1 MKRIIQCPKCQ
12 AKLAV
17 FDLGKPI
24 NQKCPKC
31 GNAFVVESESQKAPV
46 EEAPVAAATAEAA
59 PAAAKP
65 ETAPEKAGETP
76 VEASGEKDAVKPPTK
91 KNGKVKADKP
101 AEAAAEKKTDA
112 AEKKADTAE
121 KKAEEK
127 ADAPADKGEAAAAAP
142 APSAPKEITLKKPE
156 ERPASSAP
164 ARAPAKPAA
173 IPEPLAAEPVAHV
186 CGFSFM
192 HFLVVI
198 GLLIIVV
205 AMQAFAKVQSDKQ
218 YKKLIEHLQFIETKL
233 GK

>member
-31 GNAFVVESESQKAPV
+31 GNAFVVESESQKAPA
-46 EEAPVAAATAEAA
+46 EETPAAAAPAEAA

-65 ETAPEKAGETP
+65 EAAPEKAGETQ

-101 AEAAAEKKTDA
+101 AEAAAEKKADA
-112 AEKKADTAE
+112 AE

-127 ADAPADKGEAAAAAP
+127 TDAPADKGEAAAAAP

-156 ERPASSAP
+156 ERPAGSAP
-164 ARAPAKPAA
+164 ARAPAKPSAF
-173 IPEPLAAEPVAHV
+173 PEPSAAEPVAHV

-192 HFLVVI
+192 HFLVVV
-198 GLLIIVV
+198 GLLIIIV